1 MQPRDPITGRF
12 VRDPKLVKAAEEQ
25 AAFSD
30 PRPAFEDWCGNGPD
44 AIIIAMVLCAL
55 VVAVIVGC
63 LVKGY
68 FGF

>member
-12 VRDPKLVKAAEEQ
+12 VRDPKAVKVAEEQ

-30 PRPAFEDWCGNGPD
+30 PRPAFEDWSGNGPD
-44 AIIIAMVLCAL
+44 AL
-55 VVAVIVGC
+55 VIGIVFCVFVAAVIAGC

-68 FGF
+68 VGL